1 MIRLLA
7 FLLFMACGTLLLYL
21 VFVHE
26 LPRVEEETGLP
37 QPAADLALQRIHVKQ
52 NRGEALE
59 WEAFADSATYN
70 EVLRQAWLTT
80 VRFRLY
86 RTASGAPEEIHG
98 VADSAF
104 VDGARERVLLRGGVR
119 IVQDPEMEVRAD
131 AIDYYPA
138 DGLVNARGNVRVRD
152 RGSHVQGDSLSY
164 NIRNKRVI
172 VNAPRLYQ

>member
-7 FLLFMACGTLLLYL
+7 FLLFMVCGAALLYL

-26 LPRVEEETGLP
+26 LPRVEEEAGLP

-70 EVLRQAWLTT
+70 EASRQASLTT
-80 VRFRLY
+80 VHFRLY
-86 RTASGAPEEIHG
+86 TAASGAPQDIHG

-104 VDGARERVLLRGGVR
+104 VDGARERVLLRGSVR
-119 IVQDPEMEVRAD
+119 IVQAPETEVQAD
-131 AIDYYPA
+131 AIDYYTA

-164 NIRNKRVI
+164 NIRTKRVI
-172 VNAPRLYQ
+172 VNTPKLYQ